1 MAQAEDSVFDEI
13 KDSFQNFIERVGEL
27 IGFDADQY
35 INRQTEEPSSWFTLR
50 KSTLVT
56 LAELLISVF
65 FIFDAL
71 EKTRDTSKMANVV
84 SHALHARE
92 TTLANAGLP
101 FKFTGLLE
109 QNTIFWILRISG
121 LV

>member
-13 KDSFQNFIERVGEL
+13 KESFQNFIERVGEL

-35 INRQTEEPSSWFTLR
+35 VNKTEEASSWSLR

-56 LAELLISVF
+56 LGELLISVF

-92 TTLANAGLP
+92 TTLSNAGLP
-101 FKFTGLLE
+101 FRFTSFLD